1 MEERFMREGKF
12 NEGNFLNME
21 AQKEALLV
29 FFPLATSKQP
39 TGEREHKTLAERSW
53 AMHSNVNKT

>member
-1 MEERFMREGKF
+1 MREGKF